1 MSLLDLSPREAVPAP
16 ALTTPEAFREQL
28 LIEEARR
35 LRRRRWVTVTVVA
48 VAIAAGAIVASILGS
63 GGSRPPLPILRVDGS
78 TFHQAPLSKS
88 AVDSGL
94 LDYLMPTDGV
104 DFANGFRFASRLGL
118 AAAATQ
124 LSCMTRDGEPAF
136 GRVSRVAMAGNNL
149 DYPDLSILSRGTFQS
164 VANGHLDQFNG
175 PFPAQGKKTLAFAL
189 ARQHCGASAYGGE
202 ERLLDVGGIR
212 NLWEGKMDPAINQ
225 SVGFKVHDAGY
236 RSCLRAAGLTPNALW
251 TDSNAL
257 ELKIGPAL
265 FASTL
270 HYRSSTYARCI
281 APVEKWR
288 DHVRSLHRAQMINS
302 HPAQLAQLE
311 NEVYAYLRA

>member
-1 MSLLDLSPREAVPAP
+1 
-16 ALTTPEAFREQL
+16 
-28 LIEEARR
+28 
-35 LRRRRWVTVTVVA
+35 
-48 VAIAAGAIVASILGS
+48 
-63 GGSRPPLPILRVDGS
+63 
-78 TFHQAPLSKS
+78 
-88 AVDSGL
+88 
-94 LDYLMPTDGV
+94 
-104 DFANGFRFASRLGL
+104 
-118 AAAATQ
+118 
-124 LSCMTRDGEPAF
+124 
-136 GRVSRVAMAGNNL
+136 MAGNNL

-189 ARQHCGASAYGGE
+189 ARQHCGRRRTAGGTTA
-202 ERLLDVGGIR
+202 RCWGIR

-302 HPAQLAQLE
+302 HRAQLAQLE